1 LDDRAASFAW
11 LEPAQRP
18 ALRVTAGQTV
28 LEALHSAHAD
38 LRQPV
43 IAVANGQVVDLNYV
57 LQAGDVVRLIPQIAG
72 G

>member
-1 LDDRAASFAW
+1 MEMAVGFARLELVDR
-11 LEPAQRP
+11 PV
-18 ALRVTAGQTV
+18 LRVDAGQTV
-28 LEALHSAHAD
+28 LEALRAARVA

-43 IAVANGQVVDLNYV
+43 IAVANGQVVDLDYR